1 MGGVSASSA
10 RGIRTSTAGAV
21 CLDLNSQLLL
31 LHRSPQTLPDNP
43 RLWCEG
49 EDSRVKQLHWVSGRR
64 MGPELFL
71 LLLLFKVG
79 WGQEQRGGGG
89 RGLSSSSSSSR
100 DGVSADKEPD
110 VWQTVLCEM
119 MDWLTPFQASQGSGC
134 SVPTWLHEKQHNT
147 WLSAS
152 GFPQT
157 KTTPCWQSRHKLRAH
172 ILTLRLWSVVYY
184 ELRVYKP
191 KYN

>member
-1 MGGVSASSA
+1 MWEESELAQQGLSVWIWTHSSSCCSACHQL
-10 RGIRTSTAGAV
+10 
-21 CLDLNSQLLL
+21 CLT
-31 LHRSPQTLPDNP
+31 TLT
-43 RLWCEG
+43 LVG
-49 EDSRVKQLHWVSGRR
+49 EDSVVKQLCWVSGKG

-71 LLLLFKVG
+71 LLLLFRVG
-79 WGQEQRGGGG
+79 WGQEQGGGGG
-89 RGLSSSSSSSR
+89 RGLSSSSR

-119 MDWLTPFQASQGSGC
+119 MDWLAPFQASQGSGC
-134 SVPTWLHEKQHNT
+134 SEPTWLHEKQHNT

-157 KTTPCWQSRHKLRAH
+157 KTTPCWQSRYKLRAH
-172 ILTLRLWSVVYY
+172 RLTLCLWSVVYY
-184 ELRVYKP
+184 ELQVYKP

>member
-1 MGGVSASSA
+1 MGGISASSA

-31 LHRSPQTLPDNP
+31 LQRSPPTLPDN
-43 RLWCEG
+43 L
-49 EDSRVKQLHWVSGRR
+49 DSGWGGQQSETASLCFGGKR
-64 MGPELFL
+64 MGPEQFL
-71 LLLLFKVG
+71 LLLLFRVG
-79 WGQEQRGGGG
+79 WGQEQGGGGG
-89 RGLSSSSSSSR
+89 RGLSSSSSR
-100 DGVSADKEPD
+100 DGVSADEEPD

-119 MDWLTPFQASQGSGC
+119 IDWLAPFRASQGSGC
-134 SVPTWLHEKQHNT
+134 SESTWLYEKQHNT

-172 ILTLRLWSVVYY
+172 RLTLRLWSVVYY
-184 ELRVYKP
+184 ELQVYKP